1 MPGGVGCTTPA
12 NQKALERY
20 DRVSARTRKVP
31 AAEPSPPIRSPAVEE
46 PEVGSNEASEEREK
60 VSLACGTDITMSDI
74 DALVEEN
81 QKLKDECK
89 HLQKEV
95 CDLRTVV
102 DVYQDEDGVKFF
114 TGLPNCALFVALLQ
128 YILGHY
134 QPKHSRILPHAQQL
148 LMVLMKLRLGL
159 LNKDLARRFRISC
172 SSVSQICSS
181 WIDIL
186 SRELRPCIFWPH
198 MDDIRRRLPRLC
210 KVPLFNNLRCAIDC
224 SEVFI
229 ERPLSYKAR
238 SQTFSQYKHHN
249 TLKFLI
255 GICPSGGISYISQ
268 CWGGRVSD
276 LELTKRSGFLDLV
289 QEGDL
294 IMADQGFHIEEL
306 LALRGASLLIPASTR
321 GKPQLSRKD
330 AEISRRISQVRIQVE
345 RTIGQLKTF
354 RIFKSILSISQLK
367 RKGEQNFANIEKILI
382 IAAAIV
388 NMKGKIFSP
397 QTTSREQ

>member
-1 MPGGVGCTTPA
+1 
-12 NQKALERY
+12 
-20 DRVSARTRKVP
+20 
-31 AAEPSPPIRSPAVEE
+31 
-46 PEVGSNEASEEREK
+46 
-60 VSLACGTDITMSDI
+60 MSDI

-102 DVYQDEDGVKFF
+102 DVYHDEDGVKFF

-134 QPKHSRILPHAQQL
+134 QPKHSRILPYAQQL
-148 LMVLMKLRLGL
+148 LMALMKLRLGL

-181 WIDIL
+181 WIDVL
-186 SRELRPCIFWPH
+186 STELRPCIYWPH
-198 MDDIRRRLPRLC
+198 MDNIRRRLPRLC
-210 KVPLFNNLRCAIDC
+210 EVPLFNILRCTIDC
-224 SEVFI
+224 SEVFT

-255 GICPSGGISYISQ
+255 GICRSGGISYISQ
-268 CWGGRVSD
+268 SWGGGGGGRVSD
-276 LELTKRSGFLDLV
+276 LELRKRSGFFDLV
-289 QEGDL
+289 QEGDF
-294 IMADQGFHIEEL
+294 IMADRGFPIEEL
-306 LALRGASLLIPASTR
+306 LALCGASLLIPASTR

-330 AEISRRISQVRIQVE
+330 VEISRRISQVRIQVE
-345 RTIGQLKTF
+345 RTIGHLKTF
-354 RIFKSILSISQLK
+354 RILKSILPISQLK
-367 RKGEQNFANIEKILI
+367 RAGEQNLANIDKILI

-388 NMKGKIFSP
+388 NMKAKIFSP
-397 QTTSREQ
+397 QTTSREH